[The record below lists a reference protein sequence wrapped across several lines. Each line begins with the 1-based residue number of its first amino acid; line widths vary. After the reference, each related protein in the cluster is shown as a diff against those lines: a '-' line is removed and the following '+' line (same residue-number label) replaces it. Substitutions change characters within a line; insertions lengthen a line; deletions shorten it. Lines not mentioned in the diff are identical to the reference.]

1 MEIKNVV
8 AAAIV
13 DKNKILVAQRNDGK
27 YAGYWEFP
35 GGKIKDGENEKDA
48 LKREILEELNLEI
61 RVNDRF
67 CTVEY
72 DYPDFHLSMKCYY
85 AQIISGEIKLSVH
98 SNLKWVNKDEL
109 KRIGFLPADI
119 IVASNIN
126 F

>member
-27 YAGYWEFP
+27 YTGYWEFP

-67 CTVEY
+67 CIVEY